1 MHILILG
8 AGGIGG
14 YVGGRLIES
23 GVDATF
29 LVREGR
35 LKQIAEK
42 GIRIESMYGNV
53 AVPAKAITKSQ
64 IDKPADVILLTCKAY
79 DLASAIETIAPA
91 AGPQTAILP
100 LLNGIAH
107 IDTLNAKFG
116 RARVLAGAAK
126 IPATLT
132 PDGVIK
138 HLGDWRYITF
148 GEQDG
153 TLSPRVTALKAV
165 FDKTSIQATAS
176 PNIMQIMW
184 DKIVHLATVAGMT
197 CTMRASVGEIAR
209 TKYGADIMVEFLER
223 NAEIAKCEG
232 YASSDGFLA
241 EYRQLFRNKE
251 STYTASMLR
260 DIEREGQ
267 IEADHVL
274 GFMLEKAI
282 KHNLDS
288 TYHRFV
294 YTHLKA
300 YEERR
305 AAKLAKAEPV
315 RAAS

>member
-14 YVGGRLIES
+14 YVGGRLIEG

-53 AVPAKAITKSQ
+53 AVAAKAITKSQ

-91 AGPQTAILP
+91 VGPQTAILP

-153 TLSPRVTALKAV
+153 ALSPRATALKAV

-232 YASSDGFLA
+232 YAPSDSFLA